1 MVYMMKKPE
10 SLQDSL
16 SFGNVEIVK
25 IFESKKSFEVSCD
38 VEFKE
43 KENQIPVKERFTL
56 ELTENSGQ
64 FYVNDLKHQ

>member
-1 MVYMMKKPE
+1 MVYIMKKPE

-16 SFGNVEIVK
+16 SLGYVENVK
-25 IFESKKSFEVSCD
+25 ISETKKGFEVSCD
-38 VEFKE
+38 VEFRE